1 MKLFTDAI
9 VDGGTKTSQYHSA
22 RQKLIDD
29 LENTGMNAQQ
39 ANRYVNNLQGQ
50 INAMHGKSVSVT
62 VTAAGNG
69 NITFNENTGVGS
81 DVTGGLKFMSAGGFL
96 PGYGGGD
103 KWPALLE
110 SGETVVD
117 KDKTR
122 MLSGLFGAMGVKG
135 FSSGGL
141 IGNMGAPESFMGGT
155 AGNFS
160 RSVSVS
166 FMESVAKAGEKAF
179 KDAAVGDIKY
189 SLLAGV
195 TQWET
200 TVAHALAMEGLAA
213 SLLPRVMYQMQTES
227 GGNPNAINLTDSNA
241 AAGDPSRGLMQTI
254 MTTFMAYHW
263 PGTSYDIYNP
273 LANIAAALNY
283 ADHVYGPTL
292 MSGGMGIGSGHG
304 YDTGGWLPPGLSVA
318 YNGTGRPEQVI
329 GPNGASGGVTSLEVT
344 GGSSTFEKFMAEFI
358 REFVRV
364 KGGGSVQRA
373 FGSRGK

>member
-1 MKLFTDAI
+1 
-9 VDGGTKTSQYHSA
+9 
-22 RQKLIDD
+22 
-29 LENTGMNAQQ
+29 
-39 ANRYVNNLQGQ
+39 
-50 INAMHGKSVSVT
+50 
-62 VTAAGNG
+62 
-69 NITFNENTGVGS
+69 
-81 DVTGGLKFMSAGGFL
+81 
-96 PGYGGGD
+96 
-103 KWPALLE
+103 
-110 SGETVVD
+110 
-117 KDKTR
+117 
-122 MLSGLFGAMGVKG
+122 
-135 FSSGGL
+135 
-141 IGNMGAPESFMGGT
+141 
-155 AGNFS
+155 
-160 RSVSVS
+160 
-166 FMESVAKAGEKAF
+166 
-179 KDAAVGDIKY
+179 
-189 SLLAGV
+189 
-195 TQWET
+195 
-200 TVAHALAMEGLAA
+200 
-213 SLLPRVMYQMQTES
+213 MYQMQTES